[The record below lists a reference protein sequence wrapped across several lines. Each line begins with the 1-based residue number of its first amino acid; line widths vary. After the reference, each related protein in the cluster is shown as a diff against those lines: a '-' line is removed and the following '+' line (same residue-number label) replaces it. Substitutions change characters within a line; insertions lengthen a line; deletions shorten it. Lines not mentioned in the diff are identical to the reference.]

1 MLVKLECNC
10 YSKNKHQ
17 FFGIFV
23 SAFSADINTFPASFQ
38 MQRTELQHIF
48 ISKKNVIMSLYWTF
62 LRPPLTREEYE
73 KQCFVAE
80 NLLHQIA
87 LLCFVTVV
95 VSMETKRR
103 HYFWSDLLRCS
114 PRQSLFTQFHPGKA
128 KGWTAMSM

>member
-38 MQRTELQHIF
+38 MQRTELQQIF

-73 KQCFVAE
+73 KQCF
-80 NLLHQIA
+80 
-87 LLCFVTVV
+87 V